1 LNSAFNIFTPGA
13 VAAQCS
19 LLIEVS
25 CYSVSYIVINE
36 HNACVALAIYH
47 FADGTTSDQLGSN
60 IKNIVAAQPLLQQ
73 PFKKITIV
81 YAFEKAILIPNE
93 YMSPTAGKKMLEL
106 AYGDTSEGIVRS
118 EHMYKHNLHTCYEVP
133 KEVDAVIAHLFP
145 IANHTHQYA
154 LLPNVVEASGNLLYC
169 IFNPA
174 IVTVQLFKMGKL
186 QVIQSFQY
194 KTAEDAA
201 YHLLNVCQRFDMVAD
216 DTILYLNGMIDA
228 ASNLNAELNNYFL
241 HPAFGSLPIA
251 FTYNSEIKKYP
262 EHYFS
267 HLFQLA
273 TCV

>member
-1 LNSAFNIFTPGA
+1 MNSAFNIFTPGA
-13 VAAQCS
+13 VTAQCS

-25 CYSVSYIVINE
+25 CYSVSYIIINE
-36 HNACVALAIYH
+36 HNACLALAVYH
-47 FADGTTSDQLGSN
+47 FADSTTSGQLGSN
-60 IKNIVAAQPLLQQ
+60 INNMVAAQPLLQQ
-73 PFKKITIV
+73 PFNKITIV
-81 YAFEKAILIPNE
+81 YAFEKAILVPNE
-93 YMSPTAGKKMLEL
+93 YMSPAGAKKMLEL
-106 AYGDTSEGIVRS
+106 AFGDTGEGIVRS
-118 EHMYKHNLHTCYEVP
+118 EHVYKHNLHTCYEVP
-133 KEVDAVIAHLFP
+133 KQVDAVFAHLFP

-154 LLPNVVEASGNLLYC
+154 LLPNVVEASGNLLYSV
-169 IFNPA
+169 FYPA
-174 IVTVQLFKMGKL
+174 TITVQLFKMGKL
-186 QVIQSFQY
+186 QVIQTFQY

-228 ASNLNAELNNYFL
+228 ASHLNAEINNYFL
-241 HPAFGSLPIA
+241 YPTFGSLPTA